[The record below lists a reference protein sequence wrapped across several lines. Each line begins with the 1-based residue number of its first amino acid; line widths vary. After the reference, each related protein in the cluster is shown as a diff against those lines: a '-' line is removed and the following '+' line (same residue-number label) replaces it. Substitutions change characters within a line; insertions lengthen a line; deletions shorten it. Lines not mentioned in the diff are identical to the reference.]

1 MTKVK
6 FYKSVL
12 GQILFLNVVLLA
24 LFLTTAFI
32 VKNGMRAQTQSA
44 VSAAGYASQ
53 VMNDYDTVRVSIKT
67 ADSDLFS
74 LAMIGDYLTEEES
87 ENYINEMNESIKSI
101 HLSLE
106 DMGYILGQMGLAD
119 GTKQINAAIEL
130 ADAYQENLEKFVE
143 LYQKGEK
150 EKANEF
156 MMSDYQE
163 SRLQLNEAA
172 EGLQE
177 QIGIMNSGMEVFL
190 SQMEKSEMSKIY
202 IIIVVV
208 ILALFVN
215 LILTYKNIVKKIRN
229 MATEINNIISDIKE
243 EKGDLTERLT
253 TKTDSELMLIKNGFN
268 EFMGTLQ
275 GIMKDV
281 IEGTN
286 VLQNS
291 SKDVTE
297 QIERVSDNITNTSAA
312 LEELAASMDN
322 VSDTVEQINEELDNV
337 RQAADSIHAGAED
350 GVKKADEIKKEANV
364 IRKTAT
370 EKKKNIGVKMQDL
383 SEVLTESVKES
394 EQVSQ
399 INDLTNNI
407 LSIAS
412 QTNLLALN
420 ASIEA
425 ARAGEA
431 GKGFA
436 VVAEE
441 ISTLADNSRQAAGDI
456 QEISN
461 RVTGAVNEL
470 ADHALEV
477 LNFINDTVLS
487 DYDTFVDT
495 GEKYEHTAKVINDML
510 NSFSSEADQ
519 LKSIMAKMAGSVEMI
534 TESAKESSNAINT
547 SAVNSS
553 EIVTEIRG
561 IEESMEKN
569 NKVAEQLTSNTEGF
583 AIL

>member
-202 IIIVVV
+202 I
-208 ILALFVN
+208 
-215 LILTYKNIVKKIRN
+215 
-229 MATEINNIISDIKE
+229 M
-243 EKGDLTERLT
+243 
-253 TKTDSELMLIKNGFN
+253 MLG
-268 EFMGTLQ
+268 
-275 GIMKDV
+275 
-281 IEGTN
+281 
-286 VLQNS
+286 
-291 SKDVTE
+291 SK
-297 QIERVSDNITNTSAA
+297 AP
-312 LEELAASMDN
+312 L
-322 VSDTVEQINEELDNV
+322 
-337 RQAADSIHAGAED
+337 
-350 GVKKADEIKKEANV
+350 
-364 IRKTAT
+364 
-370 EKKKNIGVKMQDL
+370 
-383 SEVLTESVKES
+383 
-394 EQVSQ
+394 
-399 INDLTNNI
+399 
-407 LSIAS
+407 
-412 QTNLLALN
+412 
-420 ASIEA
+420 
-425 ARAGEA
+425 
-431 GKGFA
+431 
-436 VVAEE
+436 
-441 ISTLADNSRQAAGDI
+441 
-456 QEISN
+456 
-461 RVTGAVNEL
+461 
-470 ADHALEV
+470 
-477 LNFINDTVLS
+477 
-487 DYDTFVDT
+487 
-495 GEKYEHTAKVINDML
+495 
-510 NSFSSEADQ
+510 
-519 LKSIMAKMAGSVEMI
+519 
-534 TESAKESSNAINT
+534 
-547 SAVNSS
+547 
-553 EIVTEIRG
+553 
-561 IEESMEKN
+561 
-569 NKVAEQLTSNTEGF
+569 
-583 AIL
+583 